1 MHIIPIISTL
11 RRHRTAAVLIVLE
24 IAFTCAIVCNA
35 IFLITDRL
43 DKMDRPSGLVEDE
56 IVRVRVSGISQ
67 NKDGM
72 AVTEQDLAA
81 LRAISGV
88 KYAAATN
95 EVPFGQSS
103 WNNGVSTK
111 PDDPLGSVNATMYMG
126 GPDLLETFGTT
137 LIAGRD
143 FTPDEY
149 VDFDKVAEQNV
160 TFGSVIITKALADK
174 LWPSGNALG
183 EKLYMWGK
191 EPQRVVGILDR
202 LARPNEIT
210 GPIEREYSTVVP
222 LRVAFNKGGSNYL
235 MRVDPTR
242 KSEVLGAVDAALTKI
257 DPNRIIRDGQPFA
270 EVRANY
276 FKTDRAMA
284 WLLAGVSIA
293 LLVITALGV
302 VGLASFWVQQRTR
315 QIGIRRALGATKMDI
330 LRYFQMEN
338 FILAT
343 LGIIVGMG
351 MAYGINLVLMDRYH
365 VARLPASF
373 LPIGAFLLWVLGQI
387 AVFGPAL
394 RASMIP
400 PAIATRTV

>member
-1 MHIIPIISTL
+1 MHFFPIISTL

-43 DKMDRPSGLVEDE
+43 DRMQRPSGIAEDE
-56 IVRVRVSGISQ
+56 IVRVRVSGISE
-67 NKDGM
+67 NKDAM
-72 AVTEQDLAA
+72 SVTQQDLAA
-81 LRAISGV
+81 LRALPGV
-88 KYAAATN
+88 KYVAATN

-103 WNNGVSTK
+103 WNNGVSTI
-111 PDDPLGSVNATMYMG
+111 PDDPGQTISATMYMG
-126 GPDLLETFGTT
+126 TPDLLETFGVT

-143 FTPDEY
+143 FNPDEY
-149 VDFDKVAEQNV
+149 VEFEQV
-160 TFGSVIITKALADK
+160 QDQKITFGSVIITKALADK
-174 LWPSGNALG
+174 LWPAGNALG
-183 EKLYMWGK
+183 QKLYSGK
-191 EPQRVVGILDR
+191 DGQIVVGIVER
-202 LARPNEIT
+202 LVRPNEIS
-210 GPIEREYSTVVP
+210 GPAEFECATIAP
-222 LRVAFNKGGSNYL
+222 MVAPFNKGGSNYL
-235 MRVDPTR
+235 MRVDPAR

-257 DPNRIIRDGQPFA
+257 DPNRIIRDHQTFG

-293 LLVITALGV
+293 LLIITALGV

-315 QIGIRRALGATKMDI
+315 QIGIRRALGATRMDI

-351 MAYGINLVLMDRYH
+351 MAYGINLLLMDKYH

-387 AVFGPAL
+387 AVLGPAL

>member
-43 DKMDRPSGLVEDE
+43 NRMDRPSGLVEDE

-72 AVTEQDLAA
+72 AITQQDLAA
-81 LRAISGV
+81 LRAIPGV
-88 KYAAATN
+88 KYVAATN

-143 FTPDEY
+143 FNADEY
-149 VDFDKVAEQNV
+149 VDFDKVSEQNA

-174 LWPSGNALG
+174 VWPSGNALG

-191 EPQRVVGILDR
+191 EPQRVVGIVER

-210 GPIEREYSTVVP
+210 GPLEAEYSTVVP
-222 LRVAFNKGGSNYL
+222 LVVAFNKGGSNYM
-235 MRVDPTR
+235 MRVDPSR
-242 KSEVLGAVDAALTKI
+242 KSEILGQVDAALTKN
-257 DPNRIIRDGQPFA
+257 DPNRIIRDHQTFA

-293 LLVITALGV
+293 LLIITALGV

-351 MAYGINLVLMDRYH
+351 MAYGINLVLMDKYH